1 MDWSDLLVVQGTVK
15 SLPKHHSSKA
25 SVLWHSAFFIVKLSY
40 PCMTTGK
47 TIALTRRTF
56 VNKVMSFLFS
66 MLSRLVI
73 ALLLRSKRL
82 LIPWLQSPSAVI
94 LEPPE
99 IKSVTVSI
107 VFPICLPRSGTLL
120 TSNLA
125 TQACLFS
132 PCFSSPLSHHRLDV
146 NLDKVL
152 VTRRILTVYS
162 SGRNSSVKSAITYRK
177 YCCLQCFPG
186 TVTIACIC
194 D

>member
-1 MDWSDLLVVQGTVK
+1 
-15 SLPKHHSSKA
+15 
-25 SVLWHSAFFIVKLSY
+25 
-40 PCMTTGK
+40 MTTGK
-47 TIALTRRTF
+47 TIALTRRTL
-56 VNKVMSFLFS
+56 VGKVMSFLFS

-73 ALLLRSKRL
+73 AFLLRSKHL

-132 PCFSSPLSHHRLDV
+132 PCFSSPLALLSHHRLDV

-162 SGRNSSVKSAITYRK
+162 SGRNSSVKSAITYLK
-177 YCCLQCFPG
+177 YYCLQCFPG
-186 TVTIACIC
+186 TITITCIC